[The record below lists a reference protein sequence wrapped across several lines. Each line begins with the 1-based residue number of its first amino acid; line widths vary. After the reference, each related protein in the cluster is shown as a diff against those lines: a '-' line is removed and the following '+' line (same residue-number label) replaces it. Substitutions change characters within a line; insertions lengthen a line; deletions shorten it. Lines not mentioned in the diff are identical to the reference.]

1 MSETTSEDSTIFSAM
16 VLVMG
21 IIALIL
27 PFAFRVDVGPGPDSI
42 RAMTWD
48 YIESSWYSGFRIWNP
63 LETLPYAFLRLVF
76 ALYLARLCVGHATSR
91 RTILIGILAELQ
103 PFAVSTPLVYFIDW
117 SGDPLVPLYIP
128 LPIMFIF
135 GFALIL
141 ILTRRNKND

>member
-1 MSETTSEDSTIFSAM
+1 MSEATSENSTVLSAM

-63 LETLPYAFLRLVF
+63 LETLPYTFLRLVF

-103 PFAVSTPLVYFIDW
+103 PFAVSAPLVYFIDW
-117 SGDPLVPLYIP
+117 SGDPLIPLYIP

-135 GFALIL
+135 GFTLIL
-141 ILTRRNKND
+141 IFTRRNKND

>member
-1 MSETTSEDSTIFSAM
+1 M

-63 LETLPYAFLRLVF
+63 LETLPYTFLRLVF

-103 PFAVSTPLVYFIDW
+103 PFAVSAPLVYFIDW

-141 ILTRRNKND
+141 FLTRRNKND

>member
-1 MSETTSEDSTIFSAM
+1 MSEATSENSTVFSAM

-21 IIALIL
+21 IVALIL

-63 LETLPYAFLRLVF
+63 LETLPYTFLRLVF

-103 PFAVSTPLVYFIDW
+103 PFAVSAPLVYFIDW
-117 SGDPLVPLYIP
+117 SGDPLIPLYIP

-135 GFALIL
+135 GFTLIL
-141 ILTRRNKND
+141 IFTRRNKND